1 MLLELAAARRVLF
14 VGGKGGVGK
23 TAVASA
29 TASAWFNTSMSKS
42 SAESSFFEVAMAR
55 S

>member
-29 TASAWFNTSMSKS
+29 TALAQ
-42 SAESSFFEVAMAR
+42 A
-55 S
+55 